1 MKKNKFLYKVL
12 IILSTLTV
20 FLQANLHAHSQDIP
34 NLPSGLPVSYLEKQI
49 DAFVAEHHDSLAG
62 MSVSVFDT
70 DQVLFEKH
78 YGFSDIANQIKVD
91 EDTVFEWGSAT
102 KLMVWVSV
110 MQLAEKGLL
119 DLNADITQYLPE
131 NFLTRLKD
139 KQPITM
145 IDLMNHQAGFQ
156 EVLLN
161 LFTERISQVKDLETA
176 LRDTQPRQIYEV
188 GKFTAY
194 SNWGAALAA
203 FIVEQVSGK
212 SFVDY
217 TKENIFDKLGMEKTA
232 LWPDLSDNPWIQ
244 SRRPNTKC
252 YSTEVKAIDPCQFY
266 IPLYP
271 AGMATG
277 TLSDFRLFAQ
287 ALNPRGES
295 WHKLFSRESTIN
307 TFFDA
312 TSTYPESGIPRN
324 AHGMWN
330 SMYALSVYGHGG
342 NTAGQTSNLLIEP
355 QSGIGMVVMVN
366 QFGEQT
372 FAIEMPEIVFGK
384 LDPSEYNL
392 ENRVIPEGFFASLRT
407 VAVGPFS
414 IMKNINLISMEE
426 DDINALWES
435 GTVDGKEVLYLGV
448 MDFARPNYLEL
459 GLTLFLALM
468 LVVGGLY
475 SLIVLIIGI
484 FRKRPVQ
491 TTAMDVVKQDEE
503 DRKIR
508 KWKTGA
514 LLLVLLTLLNTL
526 LLVWAGLSFM
536 PKNFFYVIIAI
547 YIVLLILSVLRLI
560 QLIRMKPANT
570 KNTRKLIGFP
580 TFLLIVTIVSIVF
593 FQFYQF
599 WNL

>member
-1 MKKNKFLYKVL
+1 MKKNKFLYNVL
-12 IILSTLTV
+12 IILLTLTV
-20 FLQANLHAHSQDIP
+20 FLQANLHALAQNTP
-34 NLPSGLPVSYLEKQI
+34 NLPSGLPVSELEKQI
-49 DAFVAEHHDSLAG
+49 DAFVAEHQNSLAG
-62 MSVSVFDT
+62 MSVSVFDA
-70 DQVLFEKH
+70 DQVLFEKN
-78 YGFSDIANQIKVD
+78 YGYSDIANQIKVN
-91 EDTVFEWGSAT
+91 EKTVFEWGSAT

-110 MQLAEKGLL
+110 MQLYEKGLL

-131 NFLTRLKD
+131 RFLTRLKD

-161 LFTERISQVKDLETA
+161 LFTERISEVRDLESV
-176 LRDTQPRQIYEV
+176 LRNTQPRQIYEV
-188 GKFTAY
+188 GKVTAY

-203 FIVEQVSGK
+203 FIVERVSGK
-212 SFVDY
+212 SFVEY
-217 TKENIFDKLGMEKTA
+217 AKENIFEKLGMEKTA
-232 LWPDLSDNPWIQ
+232 LWPDLSDNPWVQ
-244 SRRPNTKC
+244 SQRPNTKC
-252 YSTEVKAIDPCQFY
+252 YSAEVKAIDPCQFF

-287 ALNPRGES
+287 AIDSQGES
-295 WHKLFSRESTIN
+295 WHKLFSQESTIN
-307 TFFDA
+307 TFFEA
-312 TSTYPESGIPRN
+312 TSTHPKSGIPRN

-414 IMKNINLISMEE
+414 IMKNINLIAMEE

-468 LVVGGLY
+468 LVIGGFY
-475 SLIVLIIGI
+475 SLIALITGI

-491 TTAMDVVKQDEE
+491 TTAMEVVKQDEE

-547 YIVLLILSVLRLI
+547 YIVLLVFSVLHLM

-570 KNTRKLIGFP
+570 TNTRRQIGFP
-580 TFLLIVTIVSIVF
+580 TFLLIVSILSIVF

>member
-1 MKKNKFLYKVL
+1 MKKNKYFYTVL
-12 IILSTLTV
+12 TVLLTLTV
-20 FLQANLHAHSQDIP
+20 FLQANLRVFAQDTP
-34 NLPSGLPVSYLEKQI
+34 NLPSGLPVSELEKQI
-49 DAFVAEHHDSLAG
+49 DAFVAEHQNSLAG
-62 MSVSVFDT
+62 MSVSVFDA

-78 YGFSDIANQIKVD
+78 YGFSDISNQIKVD
-91 EDTVFEWGSAT
+91 EETVFEWGSAT

-110 MQLAEKGLL
+110 MQLYEKGLL

-131 NFLTRLKD
+131 RFLTRLKD

-161 LFTERISQVKDLETA
+161 LFTERISEVKDLESV
-176 LRDTQPRQIYEV
+176 LRNTQPRQIYEV
-188 GKFTAY
+188 SKVTAY

-203 FIVEQVSGK
+203 FIVERVSGK

-232 LWPDLSDNPWIQ
+232 LWPDLSDNPWVQ
-244 SRRPNTKC
+244 SQRPNTKC
-252 YSTEVKAIDPCQFY
+252 YSTEVKAIDSCQFF

-468 LVVGGLY
+468 LVIGGLY
-475 SLIVLIIGI
+475 SLIALIIGI
-484 FRKRPVQ
+484 FRKKPVQ
-491 TTAMDVVKQDEE
+491 TTATEVVVQHTE
-503 DRKIR
+503 DLKIK

-536 PKNFFYVIIAI
+536 PKNFFYVIFAI
-547 YIVLLILSVLRLI
+547 YIVLLVLSVLHLM

-570 KNTRKLIGFP
+570 TNTRKQIGFP
-580 TFLLIVTIVSIVF
+580 TFLLIVSNLSIVF

>member
-1 MKKNKFLYKVL
+1 MKKNKYFYTVL
-12 IILSTLTV
+12 TVLLTLTV
-20 FLQANLHAHSQDIP
+20 FLPANLRVFAQDIP
-34 NLPSGLPVSYLEKQI
+34 NLPSGLPVSDLEKQI
-49 DAFVAEHHDSLAG
+49 DAFVAEHQDSLAG
-62 MSVSVFDT
+62 MSVSVFDA

-91 EDTVFEWGSAT
+91 EETVFEWGSAT
-102 KLMVWVSV
+102 KLMVWVSA

-139 KQPITM
+139 SQTITM
-145 IDLMNHQAGFQ
+145 IDLMNHQPGFQ
-156 EVLLN
+156 EVVLN
-161 LFTERISQVKDLETA
+161 LFTERISEVKDLESV
-176 LRDTQPRQIYEV
+176 LRNTEPRQIYEV

-194 SNWGAALAA
+194 SNWGTSLAA
-203 FIVEQVSGK
+203 FVVEQISGK

-217 TKENIFDKLGMEKTA
+217 AKENIFEKLGMEQTA
-232 LWPDLSDNPWIQ
+232 LWPGLSDNPWVQ
-244 SRRPNTKC
+244 SKRPDTKC
-252 YSTEVKAIDPCQFY
+252 YTDKLKAIDPCNFY

-271 AGMATG
+271 SGMATG

-287 ALNPRGES
+287 AIDPQGES
-295 WHKLFSRESTIN
+295 WHKLFSQESTIN
-307 TFFDA
+307 TFFEA
-312 TSTYPESGIPRN
+312 TSTHPKSGIPRN

-330 SMYALSVYGHGG
+330 SMYALPVYGHGG

-355 QSGIGMVVMVN
+355 RSGIGMVVMAN
-366 QFGEQT
+366 QYGEHT
-372 FAIEMPEIVFGK
+372 FAIEMPEIVFGT
-384 LDPSEYNL
+384 LDPSKYNL
-392 ENRVIPEGFFASLRT
+392 ENRSIAKGFFTSLRT
-407 VAVGPFS
+407 IAVGPFS
-414 IMKNINLISMEE
+414 IMKNLNLIAMEE
-426 DDINALWES
+426 EDINSLWEV
-435 GTVDGKEVLYLGV
+435 GEVDGKEVLYLGV
-448 MDFARPNYLEL
+448 MDFVRPNYLEI

-468 LVVGGLY
+468 LVIGGLY

-484 FRKRPVQ
+484 FRKKPVQ
-491 TTAMDVVKQDEE
+491 STAMEVVKLDEE

-508 KWKTGA
+508 KWRTGA

-547 YIVLLILSVLRLI
+547 YIVLLVLSVLHLI

-570 KNTRKLIGFP
+570 KNTRKQIAFP
-580 TFLLIVTIVSIVF
+580 TFLLIVTIVSIIF